1 VQLRIARQSG
11 SSLKRIAIAIE
22 VCALAWL
29 IRNEDLDWVSPTL
42 LTAMGAVACV
52 ALMFTAWP
60 VGATVLL
67 IAGSAAPRFVW
78 SAGNFHFHAE
88 HVAILAGIVAIMIKR
103 GYRGVRR
110 GDIYLFDWFL
120 IAYVGLNFFS
130 SAFTSPEPHN
140 TLRWATLQTSVIVCF
155 FLLRFLVRTRDI
167 LWKAWLALLVAG
179 AAGSLYGCVAF
190 LSNRLFRTT
199 FGVEAEQYGGLPG
212 TYGTQY
218 EANIFGSYAAC
229 VAVMFLAGFLMSRA
243 ANRKW
248 WIAGFLVGSFAL
260 VVSMSRAVLLSF
272 PVAAL
277 FAFWMTAKAQHLDTK
292 RMVKIT
298 LTAAATLLLATPFLL
313 PMLRERFDK
322 LTDIS
327 ALTEDETTVE
337 RLIQMKV
344 AADNIRDHPVFGTG
358 TASFQLFFNWQQYV
372 PEMGDMSGWLG
383 NTPMRIL
390 NDTGVI
396 GLTVFLCFLGSL
408 GRRLRKILHYSDHR
422 TRTVLVA
429 LACGIFLYAMTFQST
444 EATMLAFPW
453 IHLGLLAS
461 GVVIVERESL
471 QPIF

>member
-1 VQLRIARQSG
+1 MQLRIAGQSG
-11 SSLKRIAIAIE
+11 LSLKRIAIAIE
-22 VCALAWL
+22 VCALGL
-29 IRNEDLDWVSPTL
+29 IVRNEDLDWVSPAL
-42 LTAMGAVACV
+42 LTAIGAVAGV

-88 HVAILAGIVAIMIKR
+88 QVAILAAIVAILIKR

-110 GDIYLFDWFL
+110 ADIYLFDWFL

-130 SAFTSPEPHN
+130 SAFFSLEPRS
-140 TLRWATLQTSVIVCF
+140 TLRWATLQTSAIVCY

-167 LWKAWLALLVAG
+167 LWKAWLALMVAG
-179 AAGSLYGCVAF
+179 GVGSLYGCVSF
-190 LSNRLFRTT
+190 LSNRLFKTT
-199 FGVEAEQYGGLPG
+199 FGVEVEQYGGTPG
-212 TYGTQY
+212 TYGTQW

-229 VAVMFLAGFLMSRA
+229 VATMFLAGFLMSRER
-243 ANRKW
+243 NRKW
-248 WIAGFLVGSFAL
+248 WIAGFLVSTVAL
-260 VVSMSRAVLLSF
+260 VLSMSRAVLLSI

-292 RMVKIT
+292 RIINIT

-358 TASFQLFFNWQQYV
+358 TASFQLSFNWQQYV

-383 NTPMRIL
+383 NTPMRVL

-396 GLTVFLCFLGSL
+396 GLSVFLCFLGSL
-408 GRRLRKILHYSDHR
+408 GWRLRKVLHYSDHR

-429 LACGIFLYAMTFQST
+429 LACGIFLYALTFQST